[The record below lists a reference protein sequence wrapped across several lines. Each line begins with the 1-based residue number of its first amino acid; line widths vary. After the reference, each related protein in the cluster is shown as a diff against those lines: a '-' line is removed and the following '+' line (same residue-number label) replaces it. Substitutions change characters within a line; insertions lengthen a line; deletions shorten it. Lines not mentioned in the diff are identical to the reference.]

1 MAVAP
6 GVLLPPTPDV
16 KPKAAAPK
24 SQQKTPEPSND
35 KTSSFSDMYAKETAK
50 KPAERADG
58 PAKGSRD
65 KPRDAGKDAAEAQPT
80 DAARQPA
87 VAEDGKPLPA
97 DGQAKADGEDKVE
110 TPVDPLQLL
119 GLGGAVPLLDENTQA
134 TLLPPAVPTASSA
147 PASLTEASSDPTL
160 VKLNGVP
167 AVNMALE
174 QGAQDAAQTAKG
186 GPAKSADPRQ
196 ANLGDALAGLTSDS
210 LTKAVDGKA
219 LEAQLQQTAEPAV
232 ASAASE
238 SLLESKAEPRGEPF
252 AAKLNGL
259 TQAMA
264 QQALTNRPVNGTVP
278 GQPVAMQQN
287 GWSEAVVD
295 RVMWMSSQNL
305 KSAEIQLDPAELG
318 RLDVRIHMTADQT
331 QVTFASPNAG
341 VRDALE
347 SQMHRLRDMF
357 SQQGMNQL
365 DVNVSDQSLA
375 RGWQG
380 QQQGEGGSARGRGL
394 AGEASGDE
402 ETLAGVSEIRSRPG
416 ASAARGLVDYYA

>member
-1 MAVAP
+1 
-6 GVLLPPTPDV
+6 
-16 KPKAAAPK
+16 
-24 SQQKTPEPSND
+24 
-35 KTSSFSDMYAKETAK
+35 
-50 KPAERADG
+50 
-58 PAKGSRD
+58 
-65 KPRDAGKDAAEAQPT
+65 
-80 DAARQPA
+80 
-87 VAEDGKPLPA
+87 EDGKPLPA

-119 GLGGAVPLLDENTQA
+119 GLGGAVPMLDENTQA

-174 QGAQDAAQTAKG
+174 QGAQDAAQAAKG

-196 ANLGDALAGLTSDS
+196 ANLGDALASLTSDS
-210 LTKAVDGKA
+210 LPKAVDGKA
-219 LEAQLQQTAEPAV
+219 LEAQLQQTAEPAI

-278 GQPVAMQQN
+278 GQPVAIQQN